1 MQGFRYLADFFAP
14 AGRGSAPSG
23 QFVQIKQQPVLQPKE
38 MKTHIAWRKLA
49 QLGPFHWRDVA
60 PRRAARVALGVV
72 VPLGLGWA
80 SGHVDYGAYAALGA
94 LPAGV
99 ASFQGETRSRVA
111 VVVAASVGMAV
122 STFVGATTAAVA
134 PWLLVPVVGVWGY
147 FTGLGVALGPRFG
160 AAVLQWS
167 IALLI
172 AVGLPFGPAGAALR
186 AGLVLAGGLLQAAL
200 VAVSWALR
208 PGAHEQTA
216 LAASYRALAA
226 YASDLATGGSDP
238 PPPTAFA
245 AGDKLDDPNPLLPLA
260 LRLALLNLLEQAERI
275 RSSLAALAAHASMA
289 SEALVSEALA
299 KETRDDRIRRLMACA
314 ADALNRIAGAL
325 TVARAERAALVR
337 ELNESINRLAV
348 PADVPWRWAGEAL
361 LGQLRGTASIVA
373 NLEAVA
379 AQPAAPG
386 APAARSTGRS
396 QGSVAAAI
404 AQLRANVSTR
414 SEAGRHAVRL
424 AVIAV
429 LSEVI
434 VQATGLY
441 QGRWVTLTVFLVLK
455 PDYSSTLYRG
465 VQRAAGTMLGAG
477 LGVAAVE
484 FARLGQGRLVAAA
497 AASIALAY
505 ALFDVSY
512 LLFNLFLTAFVL
524 ALLDLLG
531 TPALRTAEARLLDTV
546 IGSALA
552 LAAYFAWPTWEG
564 AAAQEKFARL
574 LEAHGAYGAGL
585 LRELAQPGSVDVAQL
600 RALQGTARRARSDAE
615 AATVRLMDEPAHA
628 PFTPQVAR
636 LLIAAVARLAHA
648 ELALHALAL
657 SPDRPM
663 NQAGV
668 PGRIAEPLDA
678 FSAALGTVISRL
690 ASALRSLQQPEPIPA
705 LRPIHAAW
713 AGEPALRGTA
723 LVAITDRLVDA
734 ANAVD
739 AILRQRLPA
748 RQ

>member
-1 MQGFRYLADFFAP
+1 
-14 AGRGSAPSG
+14 
-23 QFVQIKQQPVLQPKE
+23 
-38 MKTHIAWRKLA
+38 MKTHIAWKKLA

-80 SGHVDYGAYAALGA
+80 SGHVGYGAYAALGA

-99 ASFQGETRSRVA
+99 ASFQGETRTRVA

-122 STFVGATTAAVA
+122 STFVGATTAELA
-134 PWLLVPVVGVWGY
+134 PWLLVPVVGIWGY

-160 AAVLQWS
+160 TAVLQWS

-186 AGLVLAGGLLQAAL
+186 GGLVLAGGLLQAAL
-200 VAVSWALR
+200 VAASWALR
-208 PGAHEQTA
+208 PGAHERTA

-226 YASDLATGGSDP
+226 YAADLAAGGSEP
-238 PPPTAFA
+238 PPPTAFPA
-245 AGDKLDDPNPLLPLA
+245 DTKLDDPNPLLPLP
-260 LRLALLNLLEQAERI
+260 LRLALLDLLEEAERI
-275 RSSLAALAAHASMA
+275 RSSLAALAAHAAMAVGASTKPAMA
-289 SEALVSEALA
+289 SEAKAPAAGALASEALA
-299 KETRDDRIRRLMACA
+299 KEAATARDDRIRNLMAGA
-314 ADALNRIAGAL
+314 ADALNRIAAAL
-325 TVARAERAALVR
+325 SVARAERAALLHD
-337 ELNESINRLAV
+337 LNETISRLTV

-361 LGQLRGTASIVA
+361 LGQLRGTAGIVA

-379 AQPAAPG
+379 ARPLAQG
-386 APAARSTGRS
+386 APLARSNGR
-396 QGSVAAAI
+396 GLGGFATAVAT
-404 AQLRANVSTR
+404 LRANVSTR

-441 QGRWVTLTVFLVLK
+441 QGRWVTLTIFLVLK

-477 LGVAAVE
+477 LGVVALE
-484 FARLGQGRLVAAA
+484 LTRLSQGRLVAAA
-497 AASIALAY
+497 AASVALAY
-505 ALFDVSY
+505 ALFDVSF
-512 LLFNLFLTAFVL
+512 LLFSVFLTAFVL

-552 LAAYFAWPTWEG
+552 LVAYFAWPTWEG
-564 AAAQEKFARL
+564 ASAQEKFARL
-574 LEAHGAYGAGL
+574 LETHGAYAEVL
-585 LRELAQPGSVDVAQL
+585 LRELAHPGSVDAAQL
-600 RALQGTARRARSDAE
+600 RAIQRTARRARSDAE
-615 AATVRLMDEPAHA
+615 AATVRLLDEPAHA
-628 PFTPQVAR
+628 PLTPQVAQ
-636 LLIAAVARLAHA
+636 LLIAAAARLAQA

-663 NQAGV
+663 NEAGA
-668 PGRIAEPLDA
+668 PGGIAAPVEA
-678 FSAALGTVISRL
+678 FGAALGTVISRL

-705 LRPIHAAW
+705 LRPIQAAL
-713 AGEPALRGTA
+713 ADEPALRGGA

-734 ANAVD
+734 ANTLD
-739 AILRQRLPA
+739 AILRQRLPQ

>member
-1 MQGFRYLADFFAP
+1 
-14 AGRGSAPSG
+14 
-23 QFVQIKQQPVLQPKE
+23 
-38 MKTHIAWRKLA
+38 MKTHIAWKKLA

-80 SGHVDYGAYAALGA
+80 SGHVGYGAYAALGA

-99 ASFQGETRSRVA
+99 ASFQGETRTRVA

-122 STFVGATTAAVA
+122 STFVGATTAELA
-134 PWLLVPVVGVWGY
+134 PWLLVPVVGIWGY

-160 AAVLQWS
+160 TAVLQWS

-186 AGLVLAGGLLQAAL
+186 GGLVLAGGLLQAAL
-200 VAVSWALR
+200 VAASWALR
-208 PGAHEQTA
+208 PGAHERTA

-226 YASDLATGGSDP
+226 YAADLAAGGSEP
-238 PPPTAFA
+238 PPPTAFPA
-245 AGDKLDDPNPLLPLA
+245 DTKLDDPNPLLPLP
-260 LRLALLNLLEQAERI
+260 LRLALLDLLEEAERI
-275 RSSLAALAAHASMA
+275 RSSLAALAAHVAMA
-289 SEALVSEALA
+289 SEASA
-299 KETRDDRIRRLMACA
+299 KEARDDRIRNLMAGA
-314 ADALNRIAGAL
+314 ADALNRIAAAL
-325 TVARAERAALVR
+325 SVARAERAAL
-337 ELNESINRLAV
+337 LHDFNETISRLAV

-361 LGQLRGTASIVA
+361 LGQLRGTAGIVA

-379 AQPAAPG
+379 ARPLAQG
-386 APAARSTGRS
+386 APLARSNGR
-396 QGSVAAAI
+396 GLGGFATAVAT
-404 AQLRANVSTR
+404 LRANVSTH

-441 QGRWVTLTVFLVLK
+441 QGRWVTLTIFLVLK

-477 LGVAAVE
+477 LGVVALE
-484 FARLGQGRLVAAA
+484 LTRLSQGRLVAAA
-497 AASIALAY
+497 AASVALAY
-505 ALFDVSY
+505 ALFDVSF
-512 LLFNLFLTAFVL
+512 LLFSVFLTAFVL

-546 IGSALA
+546 IVSALA
-552 LAAYFAWPTWEG
+552 LVAYFAWPTWEG
-564 AAAQEKFARL
+564 AGAQEKFARL
-574 LEAHGAYGAGL
+574 VETHGAYAEVL
-585 LRELAQPGSVDVAQL
+585 LRELAHPGSVDAAQL
-600 RALQGTARRARSDAE
+600 RAIQRTARRARSDAE
-615 AATVRLMDEPAHA
+615 AATVRLLDEPAHA
-628 PFTPQVAR
+628 PLTPQVAR
-636 LLIAAVARLAHA
+636 LLIAAAARLAQA

-663 NQAGV
+663 NE
-668 PGRIAEPLDA
+668 PGAPGGIAAPVEA
-678 FSAALGTVISRL
+678 FGAALGTVISRL

-705 LRPIHAAW
+705 LRPIQAAL
-713 AGEPALRGTA
+713 ADEPALRGGA

-734 ANAVD
+734 ANTLD
-739 AILRQRLPA
+739 AILRQRLPQ

>member
-1 MQGFRYLADFFAP
+1 MN
-14 AGRGSAPSG
+14 
-23 QFVQIKQQPVLQPKE
+23 
-38 MKTHIAWRKLA
+38 THIAWRKLA

-111 VVVAASVGMAV
+111 VVVAASVGMAM
-122 STFVGATTAAVA
+122 STFVGATTAELA
-134 PWLLVPVVGVWGY
+134 PWLLVPVVGIWGY

-160 AAVLQWS
+160 TAVLQWS

-186 AGLVLAGGLLQAAL
+186 GGLVLAGGLLQAAL

-208 PGAHEQTA
+208 PGAHERTA

-226 YASDLATGGSDP
+226 YAADLAAGGSEP
-238 PPPTAFA
+238 PPPDAFPA
-245 AGDKLDDPNPLLPLA
+245 DTKLDDPNPLLPLA
-260 LRLALLNLLEQAERI
+260 LRLTLLNLLEQAERI
-275 RSSLAALAAHASMA
+275 RSSLAALAAHAGDDGPG
-289 SEALVSEALA
+289 SENRVR
-299 KETRDDRIRRLMACA
+299 TLMAGA
-314 ADALNRIAGAL
+314 ADALNRIAGTL
-325 TVARAERAALVR
+325 SVARAERAALVR
-337 ELNESINRLAV
+337 ELDETINRLAV
-348 PADVPWRWAGEAL
+348 PVDMPCRWAGEAL
-361 LGQLRGTASIVA
+361 LGQLRGAAAIVA
-373 NLEAVA
+373 NFESVA
-379 AQPAAPG
+379 ARPAAQG
-386 APAARSTGRS
+386 AAAARTNGRS
-396 QGSVAAAI
+396 QGTVAAAI

-441 QGRWVTLTVFLVLK
+441 QGRWVTLTIFLVLK

-477 LGVAAVE
+477 IGVVALE
-484 FARLGQGRLVAAA
+484 FTRLSQGRLVAAA
-497 AASIALAY
+497 AASVALAY
-505 ALFDVSY
+505 ALFDVSF
-512 LLFNLFLTAFVL
+512 LLFSVFLTAFVL

-546 IGSALA
+546 IGAALA
-552 LAAYFAWPTWEG
+552 LVAYFAWPTWEG
-564 AAAQEKFARL
+564 ATTQEKFARL
-574 LEAHGAYGAGL
+574 LEAHSAYAAGL
-585 LRELAQPGSVDVAQL
+585 LRELAQPGSVDPAQL
-600 RALQGTARRARSDAE
+600 RALQGAARRARSDAE
-615 AATVRLMDEPAHA
+615 AATVRLLDEPAHA
-628 PFTPQVAR
+628 PLTPQVAR
-636 LLIAAVARLAHA
+636 LLIAAVARIAQA

-663 NQAGV
+663 NEAGA
-668 PGRIAEPLDA
+668 PGGIAAPLDA

-705 LRPIHAAW
+705 LRPIHAAL
-713 AGEPALRGTA
+713 ADEPALRGTA

-734 ANAVD
+734 ANTVD
-739 AILRQRLPA
+739 AILRQRLPE
-748 RQ
+748 RR

>member
-1 MQGFRYLADFFAP
+1 MSRL
-14 AGRGSAPSG
+14 
-23 QFVQIKQQPVLQPKE
+23 V
-38 MKTHIAWRKLA
+38 AWRRLA
-49 QLGPFHWRDVA
+49 QLGPFHWRNVA
-60 PRRAARVALGVV
+60 PGRAARVALGVV

-122 STFVGATTAAVA
+122 STFVGATTAALA
-134 PWLLVPVVGVWGY
+134 PWLLVPVVGIWGY

-160 AAVLQWS
+160 VAVLQWS

-172 AVGLPFGPAGAALR
+172 AVGLPFDPAGAALR

-200 VAVSWALR
+200 VAASWALR

-238 PPPTAFA
+238 PPPTAFPA
-245 AGDKLDDPNPLLPLA
+245 DTKLDDPNPLLPFA
-260 LRLALLNLLEQAERI
+260 LRLTLLNLLEQAERI
-275 RSSLAALAAHASMA
+275 RSSLAALAAHAAMA
-289 SEALVSEALA
+289 SEALA
-299 KETRDDRIRRLMACA
+299 KEADDGARDDQIRRLMAGA

-325 TVARAERAALVR
+325 SVARAERAAQVR
-337 ELNESINRLAV
+337 EVNENINRLAV
-348 PADVPWRWAGEAL
+348 PADVSWRWAGEAL
-361 LGQLRGTASIVA
+361 LGQLRGAAGIVA
-373 NLEAVA
+373 NLESVA
-379 AQPAAPG
+379 AGPAAQG
-386 APAARSTGRS
+386 SATARSAGGS

-429 LSEVI
+429 LAEVI

-441 QGRWVTLTVFLVLK
+441 QGRWVTLTIFLVLK

-477 LGVAAVE
+477 LGVVALE
-484 FARLGQGRLVAAA
+484 LTRLSQGRLVAAA
-497 AASIALAY
+497 AASVALAY
-505 ALFDVSY
+505 ALFDVSF
-512 LLFNLFLTAFVL
+512 LLFSVFLTAFVL

-531 TPALRTAEARLLDTV
+531 TAALRTAEARLLDTV

-552 LAAYFAWPTWEG
+552 LVAYFAWPTWEG
-564 AAAQEKFARL
+564 ATAQEKFARL
-574 LEAHGAYGAGL
+574 LEAHDAYAAGL
-585 LRELAQPGSVDVAQL
+585 LRELGQPGSQDAAQL
-600 RALQGTARRARSDAE
+600 RALQGAARRARSDAE
-615 AATVRLMDEPAHA
+615 AATVRLLDEPAHA
-628 PFTPQVAR
+628 PLTPQVAR
-636 LLIAAVARLAHA
+636 MLMAAVARLAHA

-657 SPDRPM
+657 SPERPM
-663 NQAGV
+663 NGASAPSGI
-668 PGRIAEPLDA
+668 PARLDP
-678 FSAALGTVISRL
+678 FSAALGTVISQL
-690 ASALRSLQQPEPIPA
+690 ASAVRSLQQPEPIPA
-705 LRPIHAAW
+705 LRPIHATLRDD
-713 AGEPALRGTA
+713 PALRGTA
-723 LVAITDRLVDA
+723 FVAITDRLVDA
-734 ANAVD
+734 VNTLD
-739 AILRQRLPA
+739 AILRQKLPE
-748 RQ
+748 RR

>member
-1 MQGFRYLADFFAP
+1 
-14 AGRGSAPSG
+14 
-23 QFVQIKQQPVLQPKE
+23 
-38 MKTHIAWRKLA
+38 MKTHIAWKKLA

-80 SGHVDYGAYAALGA
+80 SGHVGYGAYAALGA

-99 ASFQGETRSRVA
+99 ASFQGETRTRVA

-122 STFVGATTAAVA
+122 STFVGATTAELA
-134 PWLLVPVVGVWGY
+134 PWLLVPVVGIWGY

-160 AAVLQWS
+160 TAVLQWS

-186 AGLVLAGGLLQAAL
+186 GGLVLAGGLLQAAL
-200 VAVSWALR
+200 VAASWALR
-208 PGAHEQTA
+208 PGAHERTA

-226 YASDLATGGSDP
+226 YAADLAAGGSEP
-238 PPPTAFA
+238 PPPTAFPA
-245 AGDKLDDPNPLLPLA
+245 DTKLDDPNPLLPLP
-260 LRLALLNLLEQAERI
+260 LRLALLDLLEEAERI
-275 RSSLAALAAHASMA
+275 RSSLAALAAHVAMA
-289 SEALVSEALA
+289 SEALAPAAGALASEALA
-299 KETRDDRIRRLMACA
+299 KEAATARDDRIRNLMAGA
-314 ADALNRIAGAL
+314 ADALNRIAAAL
-325 TVARAERAALVR
+325 SVARAERAALLHD
-337 ELNESINRLAV
+337 LNETISRLAV

-361 LGQLRGTASIVA
+361 LGQLRGIAGIVA

-379 AQPAAPG
+379 ARPLAQG
-386 APAARSTGRS
+386 APLARSNGR
-396 QGSVAAAI
+396 GLGGFATAVAT
-404 AQLRANVSTR
+404 LRANVSTH

-429 LSEVI
+429 LAEVI

-441 QGRWVTLTVFLVLK
+441 QGRWVTLTIFLVLK

-477 LGVAAVE
+477 LGVVALE
-484 FARLGQGRLVAAA
+484 LTRLSQGRLVAAA
-497 AASIALAY
+497 AASVALAY
-505 ALFDVSY
+505 ALFDVSF
-512 LLFNLFLTAFVL
+512 LLFSVFLTAFVL

-552 LAAYFAWPTWEG
+552 LVAYFAWPSWEG

-574 LEAHGAYGAGL
+574 LETHGAYAEVL
-585 LRELAQPGSVDVAQL
+585 LRELAHPGSVDAAQL
-600 RALQGTARRARSDAE
+600 RAIQRTARRARSDAE
-615 AATVRLMDEPAHA
+615 AATVRLLDEPAHA
-628 PFTPQVAR
+628 PLTPQVAR
-636 LLIAAVARLAHA
+636 LLIAAAARLAQA

-663 NQAGV
+663 NE
-668 PGRIAEPLDA
+668 PGAPGGIAAPVEA
-678 FSAALGTVISRL
+678 FGAALGTVISRL

-705 LRPIHAAW
+705 LRPIQAAL
-713 AGEPALRGTA
+713 ADEPALRGGA

-734 ANAVD
+734 ANTLD
-739 AILRQRLPA
+739 AILRQRLPQ